1 MMIKLYR
8 ISAVENE
15 RVVKI
20 LSKLFSEN
28 YGVYNT
34 SGEPIM
40 LSPRMWEQKFS
51 IDSVIVA
58 VGTGILNW
66 EYEDVLGYCTFR
78 NYAAPNTQH
87 HNTAIT
93 SLCVKRQ
100 YRRNRV
106 ATYMIDDI
114 VNSISPGSLLSVA
127 TRNPVV
133 LDLIALR
140 PDMELIQPPLE
151 DGSGIIINAK
161 FSYIYNCYFNETF
174 TQIMSDFPVRQ
185 EIDGPMME
193 EKLDFWKNTL
203 GELEYPGNEWIIIC
217 KKGN

>member
-1 MMIKLYR
+1 MIKLYR

-15 RVVKI
+15 GVVKI

-28 YGVYNT
+28 YGVYDT
-34 SGEPIM
+34 SEEPVM
-40 LSPRMWEQKFS
+40 FSPRMWEQRFS
-51 IDSVIVA
+51 LDDAIIA
-58 VGTGILNW
+58 VGTENPKW
-66 EYEDVLGYCTFR
+66 EYNDVLGYCTFR
-78 NYAAPNTQH
+78 PKNYADLQH
-87 HNTAIT
+87 LTAIT

-100 YRRNRV
+100 YRRNRI
-106 ATYMIDDI
+106 ATYIIDDI
-114 VNSISPGSLLSVA
+114 VNFISPGGLLSVA

-140 PDMELIQPPLE
+140 PDMELIQLPPE
-151 DGSGIIINAK
+151 DGSGIIDAN
-161 FSYIYNCYFNETF
+161 FSYIYSCYFNETF
-174 TQIMSDFPVRQ
+174 TQITADFPVRQ
-185 EIDGPMME
+185 EIDSPMMK

>member
-1 MMIKLYR
+1 MMIKLYG

-15 RVVKI
+15 KVIKI

-28 YGVYNT
+28 YGVYDT
-34 SGEPIM
+34 SGEPVM
-40 LSPRMWEQKFS
+40 LSPRMWEQRHLK
-51 IDSVIVA
+51 DNAIVA
-58 VGTGILNW
+58 VGTGIPNW

-78 NYAAPNTQH
+78 VCIFPNLLQ

-93 SLCVKRQ
+93 SLCVKKQ
-100 YRRNRV
+100 YRRNKI

-133 LDLIALR
+133 LDLIALQ

-151 DGSGIIINAK
+151 DGSGIIDAN
-161 FSYIYNCYFNETF
+161 FSYIHNCYFNETF
-174 TQIMSDFPVRQ
+174 TQIMANFPVRQ
-185 EIDGPMME
+185 EIDSPMMK
-193 EKLDFWKNTL
+193 EKLDFWRNAL

>member
-15 RVVKI
+15 NVIKA

-28 YGVYNT
+28 YGVYDT
-34 SGEPIM
+34 TGEPTRM
-40 LSPRMWEQKFS
+40 SSRMWKLRHS
-51 IDSVIVA
+51 NDDAIVA
-58 VGTGILNW
+58 VGTENSNW
-66 EYEDVLGYCTFR
+66 ENDVLGYCTFR
-78 NYAAPNTQH
+78 TYFGPSLQH
-87 HNTAIT
+87 QTAIT
-93 SLCVKRQ
+93 SLCVRKQ
-100 YRRNRV
+100 YRRNKI

-114 VNSISPGSLLSVA
+114 VNFISPGSLLSVA

-140 PDMELIQPPLE
+140 PDMELIQPPSE
-151 DGSGIIINAK
+151 DGLGIIDTN
-161 FSYIYNCYFNETF
+161 FSYIYGYYFNKTF
-174 TQIMSDFPVRQ
+174 TQIMANFPVRQ
-185 EIDGPMME
+185 EIDGPMMK

>member
-1 MMIKLYR
+1 MIKLYR

-15 RVVKI
+15 KVVKI

-28 YGVYNT
+28 YGIYDT
-34 SGEPIM
+34 SGEPVM
-40 LSPRMWEQKFS
+40 LSPRMWEQRHLK
-51 IDSVIVA
+51 DNAIVA

-66 EYEDVLGYCTFR
+66 EYEDVLGYCVFR
-78 NYAAPNTQH
+78 NYTAPNLQH
-87 HNTAIT
+87 HTAIT
-93 SLCVKRQ
+93 SLCVKKQ
-100 YRRNRV
+100 YRRNKI

-151 DGSGIIINAK
+151 DGSGIIDAN
-161 FSYIYNCYFNETF
+161 FSYIYGYYFNETF
-174 TQIMSDFPVRQ
+174 TQIMADFPVRQ
-185 EIDGPMME
+185 EIDSPMMK

>member
-1 MMIKLYR
+1 MIKLYR
-8 ISAVENE
+8 ISAIENE
-15 RVVKI
+15 GVVKI

-28 YGVYNT
+28 YGVYDT
-34 SGEPIM
+34 SGEPVM
-40 LSPRMWEQKFS
+40 LSPRMWEQRHLK
-51 IDSVIVA
+51 DNVIVA
-58 VGTGILNW
+58 VGTGNSNW
-66 EYEDVLGYCTFR
+66 EYEDVLGYCVFR
-78 NYAAPNTQH
+78 NYIAPNLQH
-87 HNTAIT
+87 HTAII
-93 SLCVKRQ
+93 SLCVKKQ
-100 YRRNRV
+100 YRRNKI

-140 PDMELIQPPLE
+140 PGMELIQPPLE
-151 DGSGIIINAK
+151 DGSGIIDAN

-174 TQIMSDFPVRQ
+174 TQITADFPVRQ
-185 EIDGPMME
+185 EIDSPMIK